1 MSFFSRVKSAY
12 DGFRYANGGF
22 IRLFDAPITDS
33 GVDVTPKS
41 ALNSV
46 MILRCATIKAGCGA
60 SLPIDV
66 FKKSASGKRE
76 NVSDHPIERIFNRA
90 PNSRMSSM
98 DFRAWGW
105 MSFDLWGN
113 FYALAVWM
121 RNKAGERVRLAAL
134 WPLHPGYM
142 KIGKNEA
149 TGEPIYIYTPP
160 GKDPQVY
167 LPEEIFHVR
176 WFSLDGVNGMSK
188 IAQAA
193 NAVGLA
199 QVTEKHAAKF
209 FQGGASNRVVLKY
222 PNALSPEMI
231 KVMRDNW
238 QETYSGWENAHKA
251 VILEGGMDLSV
262 LSVNPR
268 DSQFLEQRQY
278 NDEQMCALMGVP
290 PSMAGLTSKVTS
302 WGTGIAEQKQGFLD
316 VTMTP
321 ECVFWEK
328 AIEAQLLLP
337 SEQSMYVKHN
347 VNAFLRANLK
357 DRMEAYRIATGIAV
371 MNPNEC
377 RELEDMDPYEGGDV
391 YTIQSQ
397 YIPIQQSGQNLTPGG
412 TQS

>member
-1 MSFFSRVKSAY
+1 MSIISRVKSAY

-22 IRLFDAPITDS
+22 IRLFETPETDS
-33 GVDVTPKS
+33 GIPVTPKS

-66 FKKSASGKRE
+66 FRTRNGKKE
-76 NVSDHPIERIFNRA
+76 HLSDHAIERRFNRS
-90 PNSRMSSM
+90 PNPRMSSM
-98 DFRAWGW
+98 DYRAWGW
-105 MSFDLWGN
+105 LSFDLWGN
-113 FYALAVWM
+113 FYSLAVWN
-121 RNKAGERVRLAAL
+121 RDKNGKRVELVAL

-142 KIGKNEA
+142 TIGVNEE
-149 TGEPIYIYTPP
+149 TKEPIYIYEPP
-160 GKDPQVY
+160 GKDKQIY

-176 WFSLDGVNGMSK
+176 WFSLDGVNGMSA
-188 IAQAA
+188 IEQAA
-193 NAVGLA
+193 NSVGLA
-199 QVTEKHAAKF
+199 QVTEKHASKF
-209 FQGGASNRVVLKY
+209 FKGGASNRVVLKY
-222 PNALSPEMI
+222 PSALTPEMI
-231 KVMRDNW
+231 KKLRENW

-251 VILEGGMDLSV
+251 VVLEGGMDLSV

-268 DSQFLEQRQY
+268 ESQFLEQRQY

-337 SEQSMYVKHN
+337 SEQNTYVKHN

-357 DRMEAYRIATGIAV
+357 DRMEAYRVATGIAV

-377 RELEDMDPYEGGDV
+377 RALEDMDPYVGGDV

-412 TQS
+412 TV